1 MDMGHFNLFIKM
13 VKEEFKLSESQLTT
27 LTARMLADDKEFERV
42 WKLYKN
48 KSTRFSGGV
57 DDFKFLL
64 QDLIS

>member
-1 MDMGHFNLFIKM
+1 MGHFNLFIKM

-27 LTARMLADDKEFERV
+27 LTARMLADDNEFEKV

-48 KSTRFSGGV
+48 KSTRFNGGV

-64 QDLIS
+64 HDLIS